1 MFFWLPGNHMKTSHA
16 NVLMCIGIPLSFL
29 AMVLAA
35 CGRQA
40 EEEPVAQPSV
50 ELAVEESVAPGP
62 PAAVNAQRILNS
74 DLEPGNWLTH
84 GRTYDEQRFSPLD
97 TVNDSNAERLGL
109 SWYFDIPTDR
119 GTQATPLMIDG
130 VLYVS
135 GSWFTLSTPPPAN
148 CCGNTTRR
156 CPARS

>member
-1 MFFWLPGNHMKTSHA
+1 MKTRHA
-16 NVLMCIGIPLSFL
+16 NVLMCVGTPLICL

-40 EEEPVAQPSV
+40 EEEPAAQPPG
-50 ELAVEESVAPGP
+50 ELAVGESAAPGP
-62 PAAVNAQRILNS
+62 PAAVDTQRILNA

-97 TVNDSNAERLGL
+97 TVNDSNAGRLGL

-119 GTQATPLMIDG
+119 GMQATPLMIERAPG
-130 VLYVS
+130 
-135 GSWFTLSTPPPAN
+135 
-148 CCGNTTRR
+148 
-156 CPARS
+156 